1 MSDKM
6 GERCQRARSDGTIR
20 RTLTIR
26 GAWLLAWWLG
36 CVPAIG
42 QQPQSSAP
50 NEQSSALEE
59 ITVTARKREESLQQV
74 PVSVTAV
81 TATDIEARSA
91 VSLSDAAQSIPNIN
105 FQQVVIGGSA
115 DSVIY
120 IRGIGQSDTV
130 ITADPGV
137 GEYLDGVYL
146 GRVQGIDL
154 DMLDMERIEVLRG
167 PQGTLFGKNTIGG
180 AISLVSARPDAS
192 EDHVS
197 GQVEALTGSFD
208 RADGI
213 ANINIPLV
221 QDTLAIRF
229 AVATRNSDG
238 YAHRVDGE
246 DLADTGKLSGRVSVL
261 YTPTSSWDF
270 LVALD
275 GTDVH
280 QHNGDYQL
288 VHVVNAPLIGLYNMV
303 SPVPYTAQWISSNP
317 YVSNATGPNTD
328 RAKIW
333 GVSLTSTWHGELF
346 DVKSITSYR
355 HNVTQND
362 VDLDGSPVG
371 FFYEYDTVGQH
382 QLSEELQASG
392 ASLGDRLKWVSG
404 LYYFQEGADENASF
418 NVFPLLV
425 PIVGDLRFNNFVNA
439 DNHDYAAY
447 TQGTYS
453 VFEALHITGGLRY
466 TYETKQATIFQDAYS
481 GAVEIPVTTKSAD
494 FHSTS
499 PRIGLDYQWT
509 AALMTYVSAAEG
521 YKAGG
526 FNGRATSVAD
536 FDEFNPEKDWTYEVG
551 IRSDWFERTL
561 RVNASLFYTKYS
573 DIQVTDDYATASG
586 TPLTIIA
593 NAASATIKGGELE
606 ILSRPVAGL
615 TLGLNGGYT
624 QARYTAAIAPPGGFP
639 PVTSSTHF
647 INTPELS
654 YSLSA
659 EYAVRL
665 IGGAY
670 LIVPRVDYNHKSTE
684 YFDLSNSP
692 YTTQPAFGLLN
703 GRLTFK
709 PTDGPWSIAAFG
721 TNLTN
726 RRYILGGTDVSASL
740 GYADVL
746 QGAPREWGVDARFKF

>member
-1 MSDKM
+1 MSDVM
-6 GERCQRARSDGTIR
+6 GGLCEGARGDGTTR
-20 RTLTIR
+20 RTMRMR
-26 GAWLLAWWLG
+26 GVWLLAWWVG
-36 CVPAIG
+36 CAPAVG
-42 QQPQSSAP
+42 EQALSGAQNDQP
-50 NEQSSALEE
+50 NALEE
-59 ITVTARKREESLQQV
+59 ITVTARKREENLQQV

-81 TATDIEARSA
+81 TTADVEARSA
-91 VSLSDAAQSIPNIN
+91 VTLSDVAESIPNIN

-180 AISLVSARPDAS
+180 AINLVSAKPDAS
-192 EDHVS
+192 ADHIG
-197 GQVEALTGSFD
+197 GQVEAITGSFD

-213 ANINIPLV
+213 ANINIPLI
-221 QDTLAIRF
+221 QDKLAIRL
-229 AVATRNSDG
+229 AVASRNSDG
-238 YAHRVDGE
+238 YARRVDGE
-246 DLADTGKLSGRVSVL
+246 DLGDTAKLSGRLSAL
-261 YTPTSSWDF
+261 YTPTSSLEF
-270 LVALD
+270 LAAVD

-288 VHVVNAPLIGLYNMV
+288 VHVVNAPLIALYNTV
-303 SPVPYTAQWISSNP
+303 SPVPYTAQWISSDP
-317 YVSNATGPNTD
+317 YVSNATGPNAD
-328 RAKIW
+328 RARIW
-333 GVSLTSTWHGELF
+333 GVSLTSTWHAGLF
-346 DVKSITSYR
+346 DLKSITSYR

-362 VDLDGSPVG
+362 IDLDGSPVG
-371 FFYEYDTVGQH
+371 FFYEYDTVEQH

-392 ASLGDRLKWVSG
+392 TSLGDRLKWVSG
-404 LYYFQEGADENASF
+404 LYYFQEGAAENGSF
-418 NVFPLLV
+418 NVYPLIL
-425 PIVGDLRFNNFVNA
+425 PIVGDLSFNNFVNA

-453 VFEALHITGGLRY
+453 LFDDLHVTGGLRY
-466 TYETKQATIFQDAYS
+466 TYETKRATVFQDAYS
-481 GAVEIPVTTKSAD
+481 GAVEIPDTTKSAD

-499 PRIGLDYQWT
+499 PRIGLDYQWS
-509 AALMTYVSAAEG
+509 AGLMTYVSAAEG

-526 FNGRATSVAD
+526 FNGRATSVAG

-551 IRSDWFERTL
+551 IRSDWLEKTL
-561 RVNASLFYTKYS
+561 RVNASLYYTKYS
-573 DIQVTDDYATASG
+573 DIQVTDDYATAGG

-606 ILSRPVAGL
+606 ILSRPVPGL

-624 QARYTAAIAPPGGFP
+624 QARYTSAVTPPGGFP

-647 INTPELS
+647 INTPELN

-659 EYAVRL
+659 EYAVRV

-670 LIVPRVDYNHKSTE
+670 LIVPRVDFNHKSTE

-692 YTTQPAFGLLN
+692 YTTQPSFGLLN
-703 GRLTFK
+703 ERLTFK
-709 PTDGPWSIAAFG
+709 PTDGPWSIAAFA

-746 QGAPREWGVDARFKF
+746 EGAPREWGVDVRFKF